1 VAQSTGATGSDVAVN
16 TSGNMVTLIGHVRT
30 KAEHDAVV
38 SVAWMGQGVM
48 MVIDELEITG

>member
-16 TSGNMVTLIGHVRT
+16 TSDNMVTLIDHVRT

-38 SVAWMGQGVM
+38 SAAWMGQGVM